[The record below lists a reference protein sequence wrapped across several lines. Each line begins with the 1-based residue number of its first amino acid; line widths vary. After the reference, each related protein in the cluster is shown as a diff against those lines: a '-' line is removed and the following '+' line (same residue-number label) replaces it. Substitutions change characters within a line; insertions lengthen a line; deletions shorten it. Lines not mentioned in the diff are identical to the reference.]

1 MAAMPKRAR
10 RIALE
15 RVASDTTLSRKTTS
29 KKMNTSS
36 TRFDKIVGE
45 GKSGKKKEV
54 PGTPGA
60 KTRKTTSKKKN
71 TSSTRFNSS
80 RLSGGGIRN
89 GPRTPGKNLGK
100 QINKHEHF

>member
-1 MAAMPKRAR
+1 MPKGAG
-10 RIALE
+10 RIALK
-15 RVASDTTLSRKTTS
+15 RVASETTLSSKTTS
-29 KKMNTSS
+29 EKMNTSG

-45 GKSGKKKEV
+45 GKSGNV

-80 RLSGGGIRN
+80 RLSGGGIRK

>member
-1 MAAMPKRAR
+1 MPKRAG

-29 KKMNTSS
+29 KKNEHFQYAL
-36 TRFDKIVGE
+36 RQIVGE
-45 GKSGKKKEV
+45 GKSGKKKV

>member
-1 MAAMPKRAR
+1 MPKRVG

-45 GKSGKKKEV
+45 GKSGKKKKSRGH
-54 PGTPGA
+54 PGQKPG
-60 KTRKTTSKKKN
+60 RQHPKK
-71 TSSTRFNSS
+71 
-80 RLSGGGIRN
+80 
-89 GPRTPGKNLGK
+89 RTLPVLASI
-100 QINKHEHF
+100 QVD